1 MRLSEGKHCYKNSAL
16 LHYMKAEGAFPEGTQ
31 LDKILD
37 FYLNTQS
44 IEASPRSLAV
54 LAATLANGGVC
65 PLTEER
71 IFSKP
76 ETVKCAL
83 S

>member
-37 FYLNTQS
+37 FYLNT
-44 IEASPRSLAV
+44 
-54 LAATLANGGVC
+54 
-65 PLTEER
+65 
-71 IFSKP
+71 
-76 ETVKCAL
+76 
-83 S
+83 